1 MLSVVPQQAVAAR
14 NRIVDAWIEDL
25 LAAHEAPAT
34 SCSQNQRPP
43 LPKFHPSP
51 ATSSNETPFLSYTLR
66 PTNRRDK
73 KKRELHPLQKADLNM
88 YPTPSPPPPTPTPKQ
103 GATKK
108 SSRKGRRKE

>member
-1 MLSVVPQQAVAAR
+1 MHSKYVKCGASISSTGYTSRTGKNYSVSLPISMLSVVPQQAVAAR

-73 KKRELHPLQKADLNM
+73 KKRELHPLQK
-88 YPTPSPPPPTPTPKQ
+88 
-103 GATKK
+103 
-108 SSRKGRRKE
+108 